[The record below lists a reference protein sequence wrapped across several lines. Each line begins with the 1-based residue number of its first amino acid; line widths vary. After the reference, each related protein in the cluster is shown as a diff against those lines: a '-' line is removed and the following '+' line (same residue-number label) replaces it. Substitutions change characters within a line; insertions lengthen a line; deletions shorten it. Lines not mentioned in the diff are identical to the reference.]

1 MHAKERDNS
10 DRIGNQWNRKMG
22 QWSIWKQNWVFE
34 KANKIGKSL
43 ARLVGDK
50 GGMANCKHKEWV
62 DIIRDPNTSK
72 DGGGL
77 LPTPLCQQIWQF
89 SWNKS
94 MISMTNYTN

>member
-1 MHAKERDNS
+1 
-10 DRIGNQWNRKMG
+10 
-22 QWSIWKQNWVFE
+22 
-34 KANKIGKSL
+34 
-43 ARLVGDK
+43 
-50 GGMANCKHKEWV
+50 MANYKHKEWV